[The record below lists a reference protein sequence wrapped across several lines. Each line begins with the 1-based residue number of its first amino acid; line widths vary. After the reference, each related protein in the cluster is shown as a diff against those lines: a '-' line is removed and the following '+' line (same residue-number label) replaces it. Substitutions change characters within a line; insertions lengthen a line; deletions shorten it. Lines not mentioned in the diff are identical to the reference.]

1 MSFLKSAK
9 FISDVELGCD
19 MVEVEYVKYVEGE
32 NRYETFVDYYRTVP
46 AGEWVEITS
55 LKQNIRL
62 EKFLDTMVEKT
73 TEVLQKM
80 CDVILESAQCSTRLM
95 YASKILDPTFTP
107 PVVNLSRAWQRTL
120 VNEFCMSTLPELV
133 YHCRNTRR
141 LEKFF
146 NVVRTIASE
155 CDACRVS

>member
-9 FISDVELGCD
+9 FLNDVEVGCD

-32 NRYETFVDYYRTVP
+32 NRYETFVDYFRTVP

-55 LKQNIRL
+55 LKNNIPL
-62 EKFLDTMVEKT
+62 EKFLDTMVQKT

-80 CDVILESAQCSTRLM
+80 CDVVLESAQCSTRLM
-95 YASKILDPTFTP
+95 YASKILDSTFIP
-107 PVVNLSRAWQRTL
+107 PVINLKRAWQRTL
-120 VNEFCMSTLPELV
+120 LTEFCMNTLPELV
-133 YHCRNTRR
+133 YHCKDNRR

-146 NVVRTIASE
+146 HVVRAIASQ
-155 CDACRVS
+155 CDAYTVF